1 MVQQEMSDDM
11 LSSSCASRLQEEARE
26 VRRRRKKKRSGST
39 LVASHFLDLY
49 KLTGEV
55 LGRGSC
61 GSVQVCRSIYTG
73 EDFAVKIIEK
83 TPDLCRAKVFKEI
96 EMMHHCQGHNTII
109 QLIEYFEE
117 EDKFFLVFEKANG
130 GTLLSRL
137 HKNFRLTE
145 TEASMIMRD
154 LASALDFLHQKG
166 IAHRDIKLENILC
179 VYPDQ
184 VYPVKLCDFD
194 LASDSEAT
202 GGAESASTPDLYT
215 PVGTAE
221 YMAPEVVRG
230 YKFFDNDPYDKRCDL
245 WSLGICLYFMLCG
258 YHPFTGDCGDEN
270 CEWDLGGECEA
281 CQGLLFDNIADC
293 SFEFPEEEWAEISD
307 DAKNLIRQLLIEEP
321 SERLPANMI
330 LNNPWVVSG
339 GLSSQDSQLDDT
351 LDSICDMPNNFDLNM
366 TWPLMRTASRDDN
379 WRERSSDDNQFD
391 EFSSRAD
398 ACNNWREQINVI
410 KSHVEDQDNWR
421 EQMEVIKSHVE
432 DRDNWREHMEVIKS
446 HDEDRDNWRVQ
457 MEVEK
462 SHVEHRDNWRDQM
475 EVKKSHVDHRDNIR
489 KNPLQSRSSVEN
501 WRERNERD
509 HSDHE
514 SWRRTPKIDLNDRR
528 TQQLLVYFDT
538 RMKMYK
544 LMKDKFKIG
553 SIEAESFIDELYLME
568 RFQLSPPSSRLAQRR
583 HGRGRNRSP
592 YQSSHLIGGNRS
604 PYQSTHLIAA
614 F

>member
-1 MVQQEMSDDM
+1 MVQQEMSDDI
-11 LSSSCASRLQEEARE
+11 LTSSCASKLQEEARE

-61 GSVQVCRSIYTG
+61 GSVQVCRSIYTS
-73 EDFAVKIIEK
+73 EEYAVKIIEK
-83 TPDLCRAKVFKEI
+83 TPDLCRSKVFKEI

-117 EDKFFLVFEKANG
+117 EDKFYLVFEKANG

-184 VYPVKLCDFD
+184 VYPVKMCDFD

-202 GGAESASTPDLYT
+202 GGSESASTPDLYT

-221 YMAPEVVRG
+221 YMAPEVVKG
-230 YKFFDNDPYDKRCDL
+230 YKSFDNDPYDKRCDL

-258 YHPFTGDCGDEN
+258 YHPFTGDCGDED
-270 CEWDLGGECEA
+270 CEWDLGGDCEA
-281 CQGLLFDNIADC
+281 CQGLLFDNITDC
-293 SFEFPEEEWAEISD
+293 TFEFPEEEWADISD

-321 SERLPANMI
+321 SERLAANMI
-330 LNNPWVVSG
+330 LNDPWVVSG
-339 GLSSQDSQLDDT
+339 GLPSQDSQLDDT
-351 LDSICDMPNNFDLNM
+351 LDSICDMPSDFDLNM

-379 WRERSSDDNQFD
+379 WRNRSSDDDQFD
-391 EFSSRAD
+391 DFTSRAD
-398 ACNNWREQINVI
+398 ACNNWREHMDLG
-410 KSHVEDQDNWR
+410 KSHIVYRNNWR
-421 EQMEVIKSHVE
+421 EKMDVE
-432 DRDNWREHMEVIKS
+432 
-446 HDEDRDNWRVQ
+446 
-457 MEVEK
+457 
-462 SHVEHRDNWRDQM
+462 
-475 EVKKSHVDHRDNIR
+475 KSHVDHRDNWREQMDVEKSRVDHRDYVR
-489 KNPLQSRSSVEN
+489 KIPLQNRSSVEN
-501 WRERNERD
+501 WRERIRSSIQNWRAVQNSRERNEPD
-509 HSDHE
+509 HSDQE

-553 SIEAESFIDELYLME
+553 SREAESFLDDLCMME
-568 RFQLSPPSSRLAQRR
+568 RFRLSPPSSRLAQRR
-583 HGRGRNRSP
+583 HGRGGNRSP